1 MIRSCFIL
9 IAIALFS
16 AIGCAEKETKG
27 KLPSLKMNENDFS
40 EYFEIIEGI
49 NRNYVLWARTVRQ
62 TSPDILSNV
71 TNDDILEDSLKF
83 EEFRKRFYEQD
94 YQFVKWLL
102 NFEGDTTSSNLFE
115 LSVNPYSSYISE
127 CNMQM
132 NNSNAALQLLFN
144 FLEGEFL
151 QCYRRNRNEPS
162 WYDRQYRIVK
172 TFLQQHK
179 TEDIGELRAAWRRL
193 QEAGVN

>member
-1 MIRSCFIL
+1 MVIKCCLYISLGLVVIT
-9 IAIALFS
+9 
-16 AIGCAEKETKG
+16 GCTKDEIQN
-27 KLPSLKMNENDFS
+27 KASTLNHPERRAS
-40 EYFEIIEGI
+40 EYLQILEGI
-49 NRNYVLWARTVRQ
+49 KLNYVEWARTVRQ
-62 TSPDILSNV
+62 TSPDILGDI

-83 EEFRKRFYEQD
+83 EDFRKRFYEQD

-102 NFEGDTTSSNLFE
+102 NFEGDTTSSNLFA
-115 LSVNPYSSYISE
+115 LSMNPYSSYIE
-127 CNMQM
+127 DCNMPM

-144 FLEGEFL
+144 FLEGEYL

-193 QEAGVN
+193 LEAGVN